1 MIDFFS
7 RICRLRAKITQLPLG
22 ARDAYGSRKKAVLRR
37 EKIGR
42 ADNIPISQDKIERRD
57 RRRAFQSSRNPTAY
71 LDPQHAPDVSEESD
85 LAAFQSD
92 LELMLA
98 SMSAALTRDHWR
110 SEGDDDPVRNRDLT
124 LENHVADAV
133 RRLPVRAL
141 GV

>member
-7 RICRLRAKITQLPLG
+7 RIRRLRAKITQLPLG
-22 ARDAYGSRKKAVLRR
+22 ARDVFGSRKKAVLRR

-42 ADNIPISQDKIERRD
+42 ADNIPISQGKIERRD

-71 LDPQHAPDVSEESD
+71 LDPQLAPDVSEESD
-85 LAAFQSD
+85 VAAFQSD
-92 LELMLA
+92 LELLLA
-98 SMSAALTRDHWR
+98 SMSAALTPDHWR
-110 SEGDDDPVRNRDLT
+110 SEGDDDPVRNLNST

>member
-7 RICRLRAKITQLPLG
+7 RIRRLRAKIAQLPLG

-42 ADNIPISQDKIERRD
+42 ADNIPISQIKIDRRD
-57 RRRAFQSSRNPTAY
+57 RRHVFQSSPKPTAY
-71 LDPQHAPDVSEESD
+71 LDPLLAPDVSEESD
-85 LAAFQSD
+85 VAAFQSD

-98 SMSAALTRDHWR
+98 SMSAALMPNHWQD
-110 SEGDDDPVRNRDLT
+110 EGDGDLVRNLDST

-133 RRLPVRAL
+133 RRLPVRAI